1 MKESKA
7 AHSNLYCAACW
18 ASGPG
23 SGWAAAQDHLGRVV
37 SSCARR
43 LRSRG
48 VLRALITLAIV
59 VIASPSPARAEP
71 VFLRSATGVVT
82 TFDVLGGTNVQ
93 VFALNNPGQV
103 TGAYFAG
110 GTQHGFLRDASGAIT
125 TFDPPGAT
133 ISNATALNDLGQVA
147 GTYVASAVSA
157 PASAVFLGT
166 GLVVCLAVAGGGVG
180 RQAKA

>member
-59 VIASPSPARAEP
+59 VIVSPSPARAEP

-93 VFALNNPGQV
+93 VFALNNPCQV

-110 GTQHGFLRDASGAIT
+110 GTQHGFL
-125 TFDPPGAT
+125 P
-133 ISNATALNDLGQVA
+133 
-147 GTYVASAVSA
+147 
-157 PASAVFLGT
+157 
-166 GLVVCLAVAGGGVG
+166 
-180 RQAKA
+180 